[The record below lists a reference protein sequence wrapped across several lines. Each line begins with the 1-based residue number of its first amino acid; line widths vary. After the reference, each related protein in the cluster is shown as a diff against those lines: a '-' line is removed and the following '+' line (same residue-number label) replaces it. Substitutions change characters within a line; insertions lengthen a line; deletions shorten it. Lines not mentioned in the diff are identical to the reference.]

1 MEVVAFLRGQGVDV
15 ASIYERDL
23 ALLTDEDVLAVAT
36 AEDRFV
42 LTHDSDF
49 GRMVLHEGRPFH
61 GVIFLRPGDDPPD
74 VVIAGLPRLL
84 EANVDWKHRRW
95 RSTVPAVCGFVAQR
109 DGGRGAD
116 IPERRP

>member
-1 MEVVAFLRGQGVDV
+1 MPLPKLLADANVAVEVVAYLRSRGVDV

-36 AEDRFV
+36 SEERFV

-49 GRMVLHEGRPFH
+49 GRLVLHEGRPFH

-74 VVIAGLPRLL
+74 VVIAGLPPLL
-84 EANVDWKHRRW
+84 DADVDWRPP
-95 RSTVPAVCGFVAQR
+95 VLAVYGA
-109 DGGRGAD
+109 GRLR
-116 IPERRP
+116 IRRPA